1 MASVHRVSF
10 TQRFKM
16 YWVRHLQQAL
26 ASLGELWRTPL
37 SSMLSIAVIG
47 VCLSMPAALQLAYK
61 NVQRLTDSIQSN
73 SQISLYLQQSVT
85 EKEAKAWQL
94 ELSSEGGVADTQFV
108 HRDQG
113 LDQLQQRAGFGSVLS
128 LLEDNPLPHVIVVQ
142 LASSWQ
148 SADKA
153 EQLLSQLA
161 QAPWVEQA
169 KLDLEWLERLDAL
182 RAMFSQSALFLIV
195 LLVAAVVLI
204 ISNTLRLNIL
214 SRRDEIEVMKLL
226 GASSRFIQRPFLYT
240 GFWIGLTG
248 GLLAWVLCNLML
260 FWCEYALSQ
269 LGLAFGQQLTLLG
282 QSAQEFLL
290 LMISALGVSLL
301 ASWWSV
307 RRNIRLIE
315 PK

>member
-1 MASVHRVSF
+1 MAAPHRISPM
-10 TQRFKM
+10 QRFKM

-47 VCLSMPAALQLAYK
+47 VCLSMPAVLQLAYK
-61 NVQRLTDSIQSN
+61 NVERLTDSIQSN
-73 SQISLYLQQSVT
+73 SQISVYLKQEVT
-85 EKEAKAWQL
+85 QAQASDWQFQL
-94 ELSSEGGVADTQFV
+94 QAQESIADTEFV
-108 HRDQG
+108 HRDIG
-113 LDQLQQRAGFGSVLS
+113 LQQLQARAGFGSALS
-128 LLEDNPLPHVIVVQ
+128 LLNDNPLPHVIVVQ
-142 LASSWQ
+142 LDSAWQ
-148 SADKA
+148 SASEA
-153 EQLLSQLA
+153 QQVLNQLSSSEL
-161 QAPWVEQA
+161 VEQA

-214 SRRDEIEVMKLL
+214 SKRDEIEVMKLL
-226 GASSRFIQRPFLYT
+226 GASARFIQRPFLYT

-269 LGLAFGQQLTLLG
+269 LGLAFGQQLTLIG
-282 QSAQEFLL
+282 QNSTEFLM
-290 LMISALGVSLL
+290 LMCSALGVSLL